1 MKNKGSEYLAHHGII
16 GMKWGKRRFQN
27 EDGSLTPEGRARYSS
42 DKDEKDNSKKE
53 PESSTWKSSDAKY
66 LSDEEL
72 NRRNSR
78 LQREQQ
84 YQNLTEPRA
93 AKVRKWIAS
102 TASTILVASLIGA
115 AKGAMSKNYGVAI
128 NSGIEKIKAF
138 AKSGLLRH
146 KVGRW
151 G

>member
-1 MKNKGSEYLAHHGII
+1 MENKGSEYLAHHGIL

-27 EDGSLTPEGRARYSS
+27 EDGSLTPEGRARYS

-128 NSGIEKIKAF
+128 SSGIEKIKAF
-138 AKSGLLRH
+138 AKSGLLQH

>member
-1 MKNKGSEYLAHHGII
+1 MENRGSEYLAHHGIL

-27 EDGSLTPEGRARYSS
+27 EDGSLTPEGRARYS

-115 AKGAMSKNYGVAI
+115 AKGAMSNNYGVAI

-138 AKSGLLRH
+138 AKSGLLRN